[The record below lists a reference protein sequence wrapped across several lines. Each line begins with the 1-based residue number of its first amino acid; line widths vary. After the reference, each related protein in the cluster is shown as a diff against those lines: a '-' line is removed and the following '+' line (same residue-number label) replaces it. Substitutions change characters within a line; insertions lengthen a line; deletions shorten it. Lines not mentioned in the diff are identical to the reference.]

1 MAPPNAQHATK
12 PRYRGHSEVKERLIM
27 KKNRLTTYIMVAM
40 VLGIIVG
47 YICNI
52 SAPDA
57 KAAKMIAEYFDIV
70 TTIFLRLIKMIIAP
84 LVFGTI
90 VAGIAGTGDSKTI
103 GRIGVRAMGWFLTA
117 SVISLLLGMVF
128 VNLFQPGVGTSLPM
142 PAAGATTNLNVAA
155 LNFKAFVTNIFP
167 TSFFDAMAKNSIL
180 QILVFSVF
188 FGFSIASFKDET
200 AKTIVSFV
208 QELVHLMLKL
218 TDYVMRFAPF
228 GVFAAIAS
236 CITVQG
242 LGVLTTY
249 GKFIGSFYV
258 GLAVLWLVLLT
269 AGYLFLGKSVFTLM
283 KLIRE
288 PMMIAFSTASS
299 EAAYPKT
306 MESLERFGVKEKVSG
321 FVLPLGYS
329 FNLDGSMMY
338 QAFAVIFIAQ
348 VYNIELSLGKQVML
362 LLVMMLTSKGIAG
375 VARASLVVVA
385 ATLPMFNLPEAG
397 LLLIMGI
404 DQFLDMGRTATNV
417 IGNSLATAVV
427 AKWEGDVGPASEEM
441 DEDEFVS
448 AIQSEPSEG

>member
-1 MAPPNAQHATK
+1 
-12 PRYRGHSEVKERLIM
+12 M
-27 KKNRLTTYIMVAM
+27 KKNRLTMYIMVAM
-40 VLGIIVG
+40 ILGIVVG
-47 YICNI
+47 YFCNI
-52 SAPDA
+52 SAPDP
-57 KAAKMIAEYFDIV
+57 KAAKTIAGYFDII
-70 TTIFLRLIKMIIAP
+70 TTIFLKLIKMIIAP

-90 VAGIAGTGDSKTI
+90 VAGIAGTGDAKAI
-103 GRIGVRAMGWFLTA
+103 GRIGGRAMVWFLSA
-117 SVISLLLGMVF
+117 SVISLMTGMLF
-128 VNLFQPGVGTSLPM
+128 VNLFQPGVGTGLPM
-142 PAAGATTNLNVAA
+142 PAAGAVTNLNVAA
-155 LNFKAFVTNIFP
+155 LNFKDFITNVFP

-188 FGFSIASFKDET
+188 FGFAIASFREDR
-200 AKTIVSFV
+200 AAVTILRFV
-208 QELVHLMLKL
+208 QELVHIMLKL
-218 TDYVMRFAPF
+218 TDYVMRFAPV

-258 GLAVLWLVLLT
+258 GLAALWALLLL
-269 AGYLFLGKSVFTLM
+269 AGYLFLGKSLFTLM

-306 MESLERFGVKEKVSG
+306 MESLERFGIKERVSG

-338 QAFAVIFIAQ
+338 QAFAVMFIAQ
-348 VYNIELSLGKQVML
+348 VYNIELSFTKQVTL
-362 LLVMMLTSKGIAG
+362 LLVMMLTSKGMAG

-417 IGNSLATAVV
+417 IGNSIATAVV
-427 AKWEGDVGPASEEM
+427 AKWEGEVEKVPEAEVEEIFAPALQASEE
-441 DEDEFVS
+441 
-448 AIQSEPSEG
+448 